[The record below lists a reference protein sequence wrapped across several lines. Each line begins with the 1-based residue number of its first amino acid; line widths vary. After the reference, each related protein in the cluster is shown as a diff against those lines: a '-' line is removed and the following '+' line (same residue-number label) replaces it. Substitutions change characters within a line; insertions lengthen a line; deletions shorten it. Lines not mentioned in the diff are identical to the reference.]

1 MAKLKSIKPSPRK
14 DKKLVAEFDD
24 GTKTHFGQK
33 NASDFTQ
40 NKDEDKKENYLARHR
55 PNENWNDYKSAGS
68 LARHILW
75 NKPTLEGSI
84 RDYKK
89 RFGV

>member
-1 MAKLKSIKPSPRK
+1 MVKLKSIKPSPRK

-33 NASDFTQ
+33 GASDFTTT
-40 NKDEDKKENYLARHR
+40 KDEAKKDNYIKRHKV
-55 PNENWNDYKSAGS
+55 NENWTDPKSAGA
-68 LARHILW
+68 LARFVLW
-75 NKPTLEGSI
+75 NKPTIEGSI
-84 RDYKK
+84 RDYKQ